1 MSEINITELD
11 RRCPNL
17 TDFEFEIIEKVSFYV
32 EGISLSIVA
41 IFGIIFNLLSSF
53 ILVKKGDEKQ
63 VRVII
68 KIQVF

>member
-1 MSEINITELD
+1 MSETNITELD

-53 ILVKKGDEKQ
+53 ILVKKEMRNRY
-63 VRVII
+63 VS
-68 KIQVF
+68 